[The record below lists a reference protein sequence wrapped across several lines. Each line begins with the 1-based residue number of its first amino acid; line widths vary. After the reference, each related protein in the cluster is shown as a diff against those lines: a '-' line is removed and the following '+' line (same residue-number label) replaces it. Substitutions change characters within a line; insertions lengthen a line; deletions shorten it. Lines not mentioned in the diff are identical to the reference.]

1 MRWSEPTR
9 KLRRHGDDEV
19 MNHGEFSLK
28 IGLAAAVATLGAW
41 LYFRE
46 HAPVFGI
53 SLPDYTGLI
62 ITFAAVMWMFYLLF
76 SRR

>member
-1 MRWSEPTR
+1 MVNR
-9 KLRRHGDDEV
+9 GD
-19 MNHGEFSLK
+19 FSLK
-28 IGLAAAVATLGAW
+28 IGLAAAAAAFGAW

-46 HAPVFGI
+46 QAPVFGI
-53 SLPDYTGLI
+53 SLPGYTGLI

>member
-1 MRWSEPTR
+1 MAR
-9 KLRRHGDDEV
+9 GDFV
-19 MNHGEFSLK
+19 LK
-28 IGLAAAVATLGAW
+28 IGLAAAAAALGAW

-46 HAPVFGI
+46 NGPVFGI
-53 SLPDYTGLI
+53 ALPDYTGLI

>member
-1 MRWSEPTR
+1 M
-9 KLRRHGDDEV
+9 
-19 MNHGEFSLK
+19 K
-28 IGLAAAVATLGAW
+28 IGLAAAAAAVGAW

-46 HAPVFGI
+46 QTPIFGI

>member
-1 MRWSEPTR
+1 MNRGDFI
-9 KLRRHGDDEV
+9 LR
-19 MNHGEFSLK
+19 
-28 IGLAAAVATLGAW
+28 IGLAAGAAACGGW

-46 HAPVFGI
+46 NGPVFGI
-53 SLPDYTGLI
+53 DLPDYTGLI

>member
-1 MRWSEPTR
+1 
-9 KLRRHGDDEV
+9 
-19 MNHGEFSLK
+19 MNSSEFSIK
-28 IGLAAAVATLGAW
+28 IGMAAAAAALGAW

-46 HAPVFGI
+46 SGPLFGI
-53 SLPDYTGLI
+53 PLPDYTGLV

>member
-1 MRWSEPTR
+1 
-9 KLRRHGDDEV
+9 
-19 MNHGEFSLK
+19 MNRGEFSVNIL
-28 IGLAAAVATLGAW
+28 LAAAAAAFGAW

-46 HAPVFGI
+46 NSPLFGI
-53 SLPDYTGLI
+53 PLPDYTGLI